1 MVFPPA
7 PADFPLRCNSERA
20 FGHVDTRLAARLL
33 TFQQQAAFACG
44 FNRSVQ
50 HIVRIVVPGC
60 HSLAFFLVERSVD
73 SPPRQAGL
81 VSSPTDRAPSGKY
94 CLSSPLV

>member
-1 MVFPPA
+1 MSIFMVIVVYGI
-7 PADFPLRCNSERA
+7 D
-20 FGHVDTRLAARLL
+20 
-33 TFQQQAAFACG
+33 CG

-81 VSSPTDRAPSGKY
+81 ASSPTDRAPSGNT
-94 CLSSPLV
+94 V